1 MEETSAG
8 QDHNDCDKLVLKT
21 SFIFKFLISGS
32 FFTEKEFLNLYRI
45 MLISFP
51 SGEFVDE
58 LVDNQKDY
66 QGYNYLYFLRYHTST
81 VINFV
86 NGEGL
91 Y

>member
-1 MEETSAG
+1 
-8 QDHNDCDKLVLKT
+8 
-21 SFIFKFLISGS
+21 
-32 FFTEKEFLNLYRI
+32 

-51 SGEFVDE
+51 SGEFFDE

-86 NGEGL
+86 NGEGV